1 MSQIL
6 IRARVVVFLLVTSS
20 IVSAGSVRF
29 AGAADWTPKDPP
41 SMYAIGAGSNA
52 VRRTDFLN
60 DVCVTEVQLDCVE
73 SIAAQLSGTWVSGT
87 PTESLIGDSR
97 TWDIPGVVNLNGS
110 TQVSVTHK
118 VNYTGNL
125 FLQTQI
131 NAIPVNGSQG
141 DLDQNSLPL
150 GVKFRAVVRT
160 SWVLPTHVSGKS
172 TDTKVTVEKLPTSG
186 ASRIAMEGVPTVH
199 MIVLDN
205 SSITSP
211 TGKGAN
217 DSRALG
223 MTVSDGRF
231 YPVKKECIEKSTI
244 MTSENGYGHPLPT
257 YADGKFDLKLQSP
270 HFRTDGVTEHIGVYE
285 AFIPTDMAECLWS
298 EPISSTAVFAAS
310 VFETAGEAKPATTSV
325 KVTSEGIE
333 IKASGFTYS
342 SPTIRITKN
351 SSATASTTPQA
362 GSSPAGTTPKIG
374 TSLASPTG
382 VKAIGAKQA
391 ASVSFTR
398 QQGVRYSVSATKGTS
413 KKAFACSLGKTRV
426 TCKASRLAKGK
437 WKVTVLAT
445 SGSKRATPYVATV
458 VVK

>member
-1 MSQIL
+1 
-6 IRARVVVFLLVTSS
+6 V
-20 IVSAGSVRF
+20 
-29 AGAADWTPKDPP
+29 
-41 SMYAIGAGSNA
+41 IGAGPNA
-52 VRRTDFLN
+52 VRRTDFIN
-60 DVCVTEVQLDCVE
+60 DVCVTAVQLDCVE
-73 SIAAQLSGTWVSGT
+73 SIAAQLNGTWVLGT
-87 PTESLIGDSR
+87 ATESLVGDSR
-97 TWDIPGVVNLNGS
+97 TWNIPGVVNLNGS

-118 VNYTGNL
+118 LNYTGNA

-131 NAIPVNGSQG
+131 NAVPVNGSSG

-172 TDTKVTVEKLPTSG
+172 TDTKVTVEKLATSG
-186 ASRIAMEGVPTVH
+186 ASRIAMEGIPTVH

-205 SSITSP
+205 STITSP

-217 DSRALG
+217 DVRALG

-231 YPVKKECIEKSTI
+231 YPVKQECIEKSTI

-285 AFIPTDMAECLWS
+285 AFIPTDMAECLWA
-298 EPISSTAVFAAS
+298 EPISSTDVFAAS
-310 VFETAGEAKPATTSV
+310 VFETAGVAKPATTTV
-325 KVTSEGIE
+325 TVTSEGVV

-342 SPTIRITKN
+342 SPTIRISKSSSAN
-351 SSATASTTPQA
+351 ASATAQGGST
-362 GSSPAGTTPKIG
+362 
-374 TSLASPTG
+374 LARPTG
-382 VKAIGAKQA
+382 VKASAAKQT

-398 QQGVRYSVSATKGTS
+398 QQGVRYSVSATKGTI
-413 KKAFACSLGKTRV
+413 KKTFVCSLGKTRV
-426 TCKASRLAKGK
+426 TCKASRLAVGK

-445 SGSKRATPYVATV
+445 SGSKRATPYAVTV

>member
-1 MSQIL
+1 
-6 IRARVVVFLLVTSS
+6 V
-20 IVSAGSVRF
+20 
-29 AGAADWTPKDPP
+29 
-41 SMYAIGAGSNA
+41 IGAGPNA
-52 VRRTDFLN
+52 VRRTDFIN
-60 DVCVTEVQLDCVE
+60 DVCVTAAQLDCVE
-73 SIAAQLSGTWVSGT
+73 SIAAQLNGTWVLGT
-87 PTESLIGDSR
+87 ATESLVGDSR
-97 TWDIPGVVNLNGS
+97 TWNIPGVVNLNGS

-118 VNYTGNL
+118 LNYTGNA

-131 NAIPVNGSQG
+131 NAVPVNGSSG

-172 TDTKVTVEKLPTSG
+172 TDTKVTVEKLATSG
-186 ASRIAMEGVPTVH
+186 ASRIAMEGIPTVH

-205 SSITSP
+205 STITSP

-217 DSRALG
+217 DVRALG

-231 YPVKKECIEKSTI
+231 NPVKQECIEKSTI

-285 AFIPTDMAECLWS
+285 AFIPTDMAECLWA
-298 EPISSTAVFAAS
+298 EPISSTDVFAAS
-310 VFETAGEAKPATTSV
+310 VFETAGVAKPATTTV
-325 KVTSEGIE
+325 TVTSEGVV

-342 SPTIRITKN
+342 SPTIRISKSSSAN
-351 SSATASTTPQA
+351 ASATAQGGST
-362 GSSPAGTTPKIG
+362 
-374 TSLASPTG
+374 LARPTG
-382 VKAIGAKQA
+382 VKASAAKQT

-398 QQGVRYSVSATKGTS
+398 QQGVRYSVSATKGTI
-413 KKAFACSLGKTRV
+413 KKTFVCSLGKTRV
-426 TCKASRLAKGK
+426 TCKASRLAVGK

-445 SGSKRATPYVATV
+445 SGSKRATPYAVTV

>member
-1 MSQIL
+1 M
-6 IRARVVVFLLVTSS
+6 
-20 IVSAGSVRF
+20 
-29 AGAADWTPKDPP
+29 AADWAPKDPP
-41 SMYAIGAGSNA
+41 SIYVIGAGPNA

-60 DVCVTEVQLDCVE
+60 DVCVTAAQLDCVE
-73 SIAAQLSGTWVSGT
+73 SVAAQLGGAWVLGT
-87 PTESLIGDSR
+87 PTESFIGDSR

-118 VNYTGNL
+118 VNYTGNV

-131 NAIPVNGSQG
+131 NAVPIGGSRG

-172 TDTKVTVEKLPTSG
+172 TDTKVTVEKLSTSG
-186 ASRIAMEGVPTVH
+186 ASRIAMEGIPTVI
-199 MIVLDN
+199 MIVLDE
-205 SSITSP
+205 STITSP

-244 MTSENGYGHPLPT
+244 MTSENGYGHPLPV
-257 YADGKFDLKLQSP
+257 YADGKFDLKVQSP
-270 HFRTDGVTEHIGVYE
+270 HFRSDGITEHVGVYE
-285 AFIPTDMAECLWS
+285 AFIPTDMAECLWA
-298 EPISSTAVFAAS
+298 EPISSSSVFDAS
-310 VFETAGEAKPATTSV
+310 VFDTAGQAKPATTSV
-325 KVTSEGIE
+325 TVTSAGIE

-342 SPTIRITKN
+342 SPTIRVSKS
-351 SSATASTTPQA
+351 SSAPQVGST
-362 GSSPAGTTPKIG
+362 
-374 TSLASPTG
+374 LASPTG
-382 VKAIGAKQA
+382 VKASGAKKT
-391 ASVSFTR
+391 ASISFTR
-398 QQGVRYSVSATKGTS
+398 QKGLRYSVSAVKGTS
-413 KKAFACSLGKTRV
+413 KKTFVCSLGKTRV
-426 TCKASRLAKGK
+426 TCNASRLTAGK

-445 SGSKRATPYVATV
+445 SGNKKSNPYVTSV

>member
-1 MSQIL
+1 ML
-6 IRARVVVFLLVTSS
+6 IRARVVLFLLVTSS
-20 IVSAGSVRF
+20 IVSAGSARLVQ
-29 AGAADWTPKDPP
+29 AADWTPKDPP
-41 SMYAIGAGSNA
+41 SIYAIGAGPNA
-52 VRRTDFLN
+52 VRRTDYVN
-60 DVCVTEVQLDCVE
+60 DVCVTAVQLDCVE
-73 SIAAQLSGTWVSGT
+73 AIAAQLDGTWVSGT
-87 PTESLIGDSR
+87 PTESFIGASR

-205 SSITSP
+205 STITSP

-217 DSRALG
+217 DVRTLG

-285 AFIPTDMAECLWS
+285 AFIPTDMAECLWA
-298 EPISSTAVFAAS
+298 EPISSTDVFAAS
-310 VFETAGEAKPATTSV
+310 VFETAGESKPATTSV
-325 KVTSEGIE
+325 TVTSEGVA

-342 SPTIRITKN
+342 SPTIRISKST
-351 SSATASTTPQA
+351 SATAGTAPQVE
-362 GSSPAGTTPKIG
+362 SSPSNTSAKVGSTLARPK
-374 TSLASPTG
+374 G
-382 VKAIGAKQA
+382 VKAIGAKQT

-398 QQGVRYSVSATKGTS
+398 QQGVRYVVSATKGTS
-413 KKAFACSLGKTRV
+413 KKAFACSLGKSRV

-445 SGSKRATPYVATV
+445 SGGKRATPYAVTV
-458 VVK
+458 MVK